1 LGEEEV
7 KNGFPPSHSHLEWSG
22 FLPRSA
28 PAPPFLGD
36 DGVFLA
42 REERRRRG
50 KQEGRRNEWK
60 QRRRLQFN
68 EPEQATRHGVWGGLG
83 TLLCNGGPV
92 WHRSHLFIFLYR
104 SCVKYFII
112 RRNDFYLILRSNY
125 LK

>member
-68 EPEQATRHGVWGGLG
+68 EPEQATGMECGVDSVHSCV
-83 TLLCNGGPV
+83 TEV
-92 WHRSHLFIFLYR
+92 WHSSHLFIFLYR
-104 SCVKYFII
+104 SCVKYSVI
-112 RRNDFYLILRSNY
+112 RRNDFLSNF
-125 LK
+125 KK